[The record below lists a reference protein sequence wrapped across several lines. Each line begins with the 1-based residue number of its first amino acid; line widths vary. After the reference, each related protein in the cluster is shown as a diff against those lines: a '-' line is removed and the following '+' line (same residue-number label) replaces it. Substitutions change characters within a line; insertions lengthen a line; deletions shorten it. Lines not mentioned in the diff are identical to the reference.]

1 MTEHVANEIWMPYN
15 EYLLHKEMMESMT
28 LLAKQRMAYFFWNN
42 FSYDG
47 FEEHLKKQNE
57 DKTKQE
63 V

>member
-1 MTEHVANEIWMPYN
+1 MESKENTVWMPHR